1 MNESQAIQSIRQWLT
16 QVVIDLNLCPF
27 ASKALTSDGVRF
39 VACDSKKKQEVLAA
53 TLEEL
58 KYLDAND
65 KTETTLLVL
74 NNGFADFY
82 EYLDLLDLAQKLLAM
97 EQYEGTY
104 QIASFHPHYC
114 FEGEDFDDPAN
125 YTNRSPLPVLHLLR
139 EDSISG
145 AIDSHPDIDAI
156 PDRNIQVARALG
168 LAHMK
173 MLLEKASAVEVE

>member
-1 MNESQAIQSIRQWLT
+1 MNESQAIQSTRQWLT

-27 ASKALTSDGVRF
+27 ASKALTSDAVRF
-39 VACDSKKKQEVLAA
+39 VSCDGKKKQEVLAA
-53 TLEEL
+53 SLEEL
-58 KYLDAND
+58 KYLDEHD
-65 KTETTLLVL
+65 ETETTLLIL
-74 NNGFADFY
+74 NKGFANFY
-82 EYLDLLDLAQKLLAM
+82 DYLDLLDLAQQLLAM

-139 EDSISG
+139 EDSISR

-168 LAHMK
+168 LPHMQ
-173 MLLEKASAVEVE
+173 MLLEKAGQVEVE